1 MEPARP
7 EAIAAEE
14 PEMRLTEHG
23 VGVIELRPGSGPEA
37 VAGDR
42 LEVHYVGRLEDGTE
56 FDSSRKRDASFTFE
70 LGEGRVIDGWEEGL
84 AGMRAGAIRRLIVP
98 PSMGYGS
105 RGAGAVPPDA
115 ILEFDVELL
124 SIRPAAGP

>member
-1 MEPARP
+1 
-7 EAIAAEE
+7 
-14 PEMRLTEHG
+14 MRLTEHG